1 MNNLAYIVIA
11 ESDSPFVKSLN
22 WFLRDSSSQNISGLK
37 FHDCQNLG
45 PSSDCT
51 AAVIKKRLTEMAE
64 TFDFDLE
71 APGQL
76 HGLGEAET

>member
-1 MNNLAYIVIA
+1 MNNLVYVVIG

-22 WFLRDSSSQNISGLK
+22 WFLRDSGQNLPGLK

-51 AAVIKKRLTEMAE
+51 AAGIKNRLTEMAN